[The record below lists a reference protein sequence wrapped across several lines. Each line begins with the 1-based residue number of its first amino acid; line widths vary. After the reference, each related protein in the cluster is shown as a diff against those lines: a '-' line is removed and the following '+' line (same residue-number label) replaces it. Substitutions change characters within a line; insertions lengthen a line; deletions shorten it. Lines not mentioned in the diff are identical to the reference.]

1 MTKSKGVGRGGVRPG
16 AGRRP
21 RVSTVDWDAVGCA
34 YYTGT
39 ETIEAICNKFGI
51 GYGDLLA
58 HGASSHWLLRRPTR
72 SHPDD
77 LGDLAGALALEMFG
91 NDDSGAKIR
100 GRFVAAMVAL
110 NARET
115 DIAEVLRM
123 DDDMPEFK
131 KIFAKQL
138 ASTRW

>member
-21 RVSTVDWDAVGCA
+21 RVSTVDWDAVGRA
-34 YYTGT
+34 YYTGN

-58 HGASSHWLLRRPTR
+58 HGANSHWMLRRPSR

-77 LGDLAGALALEMFG
+77 LGDLAGALASEMYSA
-91 NDDSGAKIR
+91 DDGEVQR
-100 GRFVAAMVAL
+100 RRFVAAMVAL
-110 NARET
+110 NAREC
-115 DIAEVLRM
+115 DIAEVLQM
-123 DDDMPEFK
+123 DLADLK
-131 KIFAKQL
+131 KRFPKQL
-138 ASTRW
+138 AGTRS

>member
-1 MTKSKGVGRGGVRPG
+1 MLMTKSKGLGRGGVRPG

-21 RVSTVDWDAVGCA
+21 RVSTVDWDAVGRA

-58 HGASSHWLLRRPTR
+58 HGTSSHWMLRRPTR

-77 LGDLAGALALEMFG
+77 LGDLAGALAQEIYALDNG
-91 NDDSGAKIR
+91 TANR
-100 GRFVAAMVAL
+100 RRFVAAMVAL
-110 NARET
+110 NAREC
-115 DIAEVLRM
+115 DIAEVLGV
-123 DDDMPEFK
+123 DVPELK
-131 KIFAKQL
+131 EQFAKQL
-138 ASTRW
+138 AGTRW

>member
-58 HGASSHWLLRRPTR
+58 HGASSHWMLRRPTR

-77 LGDLAGALALEMFG
+77 LGDLAGALAKEIYALDNG
-91 NDDSGAKIR
+91 TANR
-100 GRFVAAMVAL
+100 RRFVAAMVAL
-110 NARET
+110 NAREC
-115 DIAEVLRM
+115 DIAEVLGV
-123 DDDMPEFK
+123 DVPELK
-131 KIFAKQL
+131 EQFAKQL
-138 ASTRW
+138 AVTRW

>member
-21 RVSTVDWDAVGCA
+21 RTSTVDWDAVGRA
-34 YYTGT
+34 YYTGN

-77 LGDLAGALALEMFG
+77 LGDLAGALALEMYSP
-91 NDDSGAKIR
+91 DTSDVQR
-100 GRFVAAMVAL
+100 RRFVAAMVAL
-110 NARET
+110 DAREC
-115 DIAEVLRM
+115 DIAEVLQM
-123 DDDMPEFK
+123 DLPDLK
-131 KIFAKQL
+131 KNFAKQL
-138 ASTRW
+138 AGTRW

>member
-39 ETIEAICNKFGI
+39 ETIEAICDKFGI

-58 HGASSHWLLRRPTR
+58 HGASSHWMLRRPTR

-77 LGDLAGALALEMFG
+77 LGDLAGALAKEIYALDNG
-91 NDDSGAKIR
+91 TANR
-100 GRFVAAMVAL
+100 QRFVAAMVAL
-110 NARET
+110 NAREC
-115 DIAEVLRM
+115 DIAEVLGV
-123 DDDMPEFK
+123 DVPELK
-131 KIFAKQL
+131 EQFAKQL
-138 ASTRW
+138 VVTRW

>member
-21 RVSTVDWDAVGCA
+21 RVSIVDWDAVGRA
-34 YYTGT
+34 YYTGS

-58 HGASSHWLLRRPTR
+58 HGASSHWMLRRPTR

-77 LGDLAGALALEMFG
+77 LGDLAGALAKEIYALDNG
-91 NDDSGAKIR
+91 TANR
-100 GRFVAAMVAL
+100 RRFVAAMVAL
-110 NARET
+110 NAREC
-115 DIAEVLRM
+115 DIAEVLGV
-123 DDDMPEFK
+123 DVPELK
-131 KIFAKQL
+131 EQFAKQL
-138 ASTRW
+138 AVTRW